1 MWELFSTELKN
12 SVDKSVPTQ
21 VIKPK
26 NKSEPI
32 WVNKEAKRLVGKH
45 RKTYNKYKSSLDPFV
60 LNKYKEERRTHKKL
74 LHEIEQA
81 YITNKVCKPLESGNS
96 KPFYCHLKW
105 SQGTA
110 KPPMKLVCTDGSY
123 TEDAKKCA
131 DMLNDFFGSQFCAQH
146 QLSADKNISCYAISS
161 VH

>member
-1 MWELFSTELKN
+1 M
-12 SVDKSVPTQ
+12 
-21 VIKPK
+21 
-26 NKSEPI
+26 
-32 WVNKEAKRLVGKH
+32 LVGKH
-45 RKTYNKYKSSLDPFV
+45 RKTYNKYKSSLDPFFV
-60 LNKYKEERRTHKKL
+60 NEYKEERRTDKNL

-96 KPFYCHLKW
+96 KPFCSHLKW

-131 DMLNDFFGSQFCAQH
+131 DMFKGLLTKFGYITKIKNNNWKLYTNSSYIMPNSSKLKKIKCNQDILVQSCGLI
-146 QLSADKNISCYAISS
+146 LSNSN
-161 VH
+161 